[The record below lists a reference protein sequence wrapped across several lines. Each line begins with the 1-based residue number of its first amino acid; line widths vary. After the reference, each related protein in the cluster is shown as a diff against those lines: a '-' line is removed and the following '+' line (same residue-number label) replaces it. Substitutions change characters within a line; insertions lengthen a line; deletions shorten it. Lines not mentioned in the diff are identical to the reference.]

1 MNYLKHRYMDEAGG
15 EEATAGADNA
25 AIVADAVNNA
35 DANTE
40 ENTGWLHADGVQGEG
55 DAPEWFKGEKYKS
68 VAEQAKAYGEL
79 EGKFGAFT
87 GAPDEYALEL
97 SNELTEQGVQIDKDD
112 VLLTEAHKFA
122 KDAGMNQEGFNQMI
136 NLYAMS
142 KLAEAGAINEGRN
155 DELKAL
161 GNNAQGRID
170 NINKWAGANLDED
183 MMQGFQEMTT
193 TAASVQA
200 LEQLIAMTR
209 NAPVS
214 PAELEGASVANEA
227 EVKAMQF
234 EKDENGNRKIN
245 TDPEFK
251 ARYIK
256 LRDRVYGSEDHRVV
270 VG

>member
-1 MNYLKHRYMDEAGG
+1 MEEAGG
-15 EEATAGADNA
+15 EEVTAGADNA

-35 DANTE
+35 DVNTE
-40 ENTGWLHADGVQGEG
+40 DNAGWLHADGVQGEG
-55 DAPEWFKGEKYKS
+55 DAPDWFKGGKYKS
-68 VAEQAKAYGEL
+68 VSEQAKAYSEL
-79 EGKFGAFT
+79 EGKFGSFT

-97 SNELTEQGVQIDKDD
+97 SDELTEQGVVIDKDD

-142 KLAEAGAINEGRN
+142 KLAEAGAASASKQ
-155 DELKAL
+155 DEIKLL
-161 GNNAQGRID
+161 GNNAQTRID

-183 MMQGFQEMTT
+183 MMQGFEEMTT

-214 PAELEGASVANEA
+214 PVELEGASVANEA

-251 ARYIK
+251 KRYLA
-256 LRDRVYGSEDHRVV
+256 LRDQVYGSEDHRVV
-270 VG
+270 IG